1 MNGNFVVNKAE
12 IKLEISPKETLL
24 SILRDRLGLMG
35 TKAGCDVGDCGAC
48 SVILDGELARAC
60 LIKATQLDGA
70 LVTTI
75 EGIHNKEGGPNDM
88 QQAFMDFGATQC
100 GYCTPGMVIAS
111 ESLLSKNLDPTRQ
124 EIKEYLA
131 DNLCRCTGYEQIFE
145 AVEYTAEHRRKKGKV
160 ND

>member
-1 MNGNFVVNKAE
+1 MNITFIVNGSE
-12 IKLEISPKETLL
+12 IKLEVSQKETLL

-35 TKAGCDVGDCGAC
+35 TKSGCEVGDCGAC

-60 LIKATQLDGA
+60 LIKAAQLNGTI
-70 LVTTI
+70 VKTI

-100 GYCTPGMVIAS
+100 GYCTPGMVIAA

-124 EIKEYLA
+124 EIKEYLV
-131 DNLCRCTGYEQIFE
+131 DNLFRCTGYEQIFE
-145 AVEYTAEHRRKKGKV
+145 AVEYTAENRRKKGKV